1 MEFLSPGANQ
11 AQYPGRTN
19 ADPSVPSL
27 QAYLDSADD
36 ASFGTVTVSPSR
48 PRGRRGI
55 STPTHTATASTKS
68 STNSSISVFT
78 IAGIIAASLA
88 VLLLLSLPFYLKAR
102 QRKRQNTNVRDVENR
117 GSLPASYETGSHGS
131 LSVDHSN
138 DLTQGKSSPPPLIL
152 QPSPEAPAPVD
163 LPTSP
168 TSLVPGGKNGR
179 ERALP
184 RPPPLLLRPER
195 PDREASQ
202 SGSST
207 RSKSRITKIL
217 DRGSLLPN
225 PWDTDSRPRP
235 PAFEREFYRLPSVS
249 ASVRS
254 ANSVKGGLPRTPRAP
269 RTFVSPEVRP
279 LEATQSAVDRTPSGP
294 S

>member
-1 MEFLSPGANQ
+1 MGQ
-11 AQYPGRTN
+11 
-19 ADPSVPSL
+19 
-27 QAYLDSADD
+27 
-36 ASFGTVTVSPSR
+36 
-48 PRGRRGI
+48 
-55 STPTHTATASTKS
+55 K
-68 STNSSISVFT
+68 
-78 IAGIIAASLA
+78 
-88 VLLLLSLPFYLKAR
+88 
-102 QRKRQNTNVRDVENR
+102 
-117 GSLPASYETGSHGS
+117 

-138 DLTQGKSSPPPLIL
+138 DLTQGKSSAPPLIL
-152 QPSPEAPAPVD
+152 QPSPEAPGPVN

-168 TSLVPGGKNGR
+168 TSMVPGGKNGK

-202 SGSST
+202 SGST
-207 RSKSRITKIL
+207 RAKSRITKIL

-225 PWDTDSRPRP
+225 PWDTDLRPRP

-254 ANSVKGGLPRTPRAP
+254 ANSIKGGLPRTPRAP